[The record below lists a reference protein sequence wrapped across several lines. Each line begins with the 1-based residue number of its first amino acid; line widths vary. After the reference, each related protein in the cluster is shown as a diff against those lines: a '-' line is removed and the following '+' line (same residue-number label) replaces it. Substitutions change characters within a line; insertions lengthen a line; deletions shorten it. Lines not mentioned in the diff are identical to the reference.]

1 MTDEMRVIR
10 AFSLL
15 FVDVFSTIL
24 RLCLVVERVL
34 IFSLLVFVSFFIE
47 RRLEV
52 ERTTVERRLSVDCL
66 LHVVL
71 QTICQD
77 QQFFLDDE

>member
-1 MTDEMRVIR
+1 MTDEMRMIR
-10 AFSLL
+10 TFSFF

-24 RLCLVVERVL
+24 RLHLVVERVF
-34 IFSLLVFVSFFIE
+34 IFSLLVFVSLFIE

-71 QTICQD
+71 QTTCQN
-77 QQFFLDDE
+77 QQFFFDDE